1 MSLNKFFERK
11 ILFVF
16 GRSFWNLLGII
27 GLFTTIAGGTT
38 LIKSHYESTESY
50 IRNNI
55 TFYSF
60 ESSYEDFIFKVNQGD
75 VARTM
80 IYPNLG
86 VALYLE
92 MDGTVFKVVLEQDRN
107 LLQTLNRNNV
117 DVAVWPN
124 STKFET
130 KDYLKYKLR
139 QRDKG
144 LNYTLLGVST
154 IAITSVVSSVLSTE
168 RNTRKKDD

>member
-1 MSLNKFFERK
+1 
-11 ILFVF
+11 
-16 GRSFWNLLGII
+16 
-27 GLFTTIAGGTT
+27 
-38 LIKSHYESTESY
+38 
-50 IRNNI
+50 
-55 TFYSF
+55 
-60 ESSYEDFIFKVNQGD
+60 
-75 VARTM
+75 M

>member
-1 MSLNKFFERK
+1 MSLNKLFERK
-11 ILFVF
+11 VLFVF

-27 GLFTTIAGGTT
+27 GLVTTVVGGTT

-50 IRNNI
+50 VSNNI
-55 TFYSF
+55 TYYSF
-60 ESSYEDFIFKVNQGD
+60 ESSYEDFIFKVNQGN
-75 VARTM
+75 VARIL

-92 MDGTVFKVVLEQDRN
+92 MDGTVFKVVLEQDQN
-107 LLQTLNRNNV
+107 LMQTLNRNNV
-117 DVAVWPN
+117 DVAVDPK

-130 KDYLKYKLR
+130 KDYLKNKLL

-144 LNYTLLGVST
+144 VNYTLLGVGT
-154 IAITSVVSSVLSTE
+154 VAITSVLSSVLSTE
-168 RNTRKKDD
+168 RNTRGN